1 MDVILLMVSY
11 SLIKGKD
18 DEEISEKIV
27 KESLKFP
34 INIPYS
40 KSLVNLLKGL
50 LEKNPQL
57 RIELNSNL
65 ISEWLEDTTELIY
78 KTSKIKK
85 SDIVSDNNN
94 KFSKDIKQLDA
105 DKLNTLSNKELFE
118 NVMDLDVI
126 VRDPAK
132 FEQKD
137 DESQKSKYNTYDFN
151 KKSIKTDKRN
161 SIIPSPDKERDKNK
175 RYSTIKPTFTITDK
189 YKK

>member
-1 MDVILLMVSY
+1 M
-11 SLIKGKD
+11 
-18 DEEISEKIV
+18 
-27 KESLKFP
+27 
-34 INIPYS
+34 
-40 KSLVNLLKGL
+40 
-50 LEKNPQL
+50 

-65 ISEWLEDTTELIY
+65 ISEWLEDTTDLIY

-85 SDIVSDNNN
+85 SDIVSDNSN
-94 KFSKDIKQLDA
+94 KFSKDIKQLDT
-105 DKLNTLSNKELFE
+105 DKLNTISNKELFE
-118 NVMDLDVI
+118 NVLDLDVI

-137 DESQKSKYNTYDFN
+137 EESQKNKYNSYDFN
-151 KKSIKTDKRN
+151 KKTIKTDKRN